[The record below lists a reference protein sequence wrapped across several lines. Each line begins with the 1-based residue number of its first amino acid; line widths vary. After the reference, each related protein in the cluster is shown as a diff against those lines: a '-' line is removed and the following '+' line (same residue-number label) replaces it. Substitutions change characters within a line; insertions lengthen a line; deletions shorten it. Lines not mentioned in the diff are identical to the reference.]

1 MKAQIKGDRL
11 DLIFL
16 FETKAS
22 ISRMEFVKSAI
33 KFDHLF
39 AVEAK
44 GRAGGLCILW
54 KDGLSVKVVDYNKNL
69 IAVKIID
76 SVYEWLLV
84 GFYGPQY
91 PSKKKKAWENL
102 MALLEAHHGPWMCFG
117 DFNFVLNENEVFRR
131 QKR

>member
-1 MKAQIKGDRL
+1 MQLSLIICLLLKQKAEQEDSVFCGKMVCLLRWWIITKIL
-11 DLIFL
+11 LL
-16 FETKAS
+16 F
-22 ISRMEFVKSAI
+22 
-33 KFDHLF
+33 
-39 AVEAK
+39 
-44 GRAGGLCILW
+44 
-54 KDGLSVKVVDYNKNL
+54 
-69 IAVKIID
+69 ID
-76 SVYEWLLV
+76 SICEWLLV